1 MAYLTIDEARANV
14 SAQKAAYAEAD
25 AEVDRLDAEMT
36 RAWEKVNALSQE
48 KIEAERNRYAEADA
62 LREALNGVGVAESNS
77 VADGRYTRDYL
88 VQVVENAVACR
99 MQYAPHNEASYG
111 EAVVRLLERKQCNV
125 GLPSAYIELDVV
137 SANVVNVRG
146 KVITKRLTA
155 TQRERAMQALT
166 QRCPR
171 RENGNLACPYKL
183 RICAD
188 GRVVDG
194 PNVLVTPQV

>member
-1 MAYLTIDEARANV
+1 MTYLTIDEARV
-14 SAQKAAYAEAD
+14 ELSAQEAAYKAAD
-25 AEVDRLDAEMT
+25 AEVERLDAEMT

-48 KIEAERNRYAEADA
+48 KIEAERARNAVADSLLDA
-62 LREALNGVGVAESNS
+62 RGGVGIAESNS

-88 VQVVENAVACR
+88 VEVVENAVACR

-111 EAVVRLLERKQCNV
+111 EAVVRLLENRQRGI
-125 GLPSAYIELDVV
+125 GLQTDYVQLDDV
-137 SANVVNVRG
+137 SANVVNIHC
-146 KVITKRLTA
+146 KVLRKRLTA

-183 RICAD
+183 RMRAD
-188 GRVVDG
+188 GRVAG
-194 PNVLVTPQV
+194 A